1 MWENLYSDFIDAV
14 SNTANTIAG
23 TMSAELTAPLTAA
36 MTLYIIL
43 YGIAIMKGAI
53 QEPVLDFAIRGIK
66 LAIIWSLVSSAG
78 DYTAWVGN
86 VINKDM
92 PNFVDALAGGS
103 GTGKLPS
110 DPVFSKSVSVA
121 ERVYQH
127 HVSQGLAG
135 KIVGPIYYAIVML
148 LGGVVLS
155 GVALVFSLWATLG
168 LTIMAAIGPLFI
180 CFALFETTRGWFMS
194 WLGQILNF
202 ATFKLL
208 IYVLSLTI
216 ILMLERALVQTDL
229 LPATMGMFYFAGVTV
244 TGIIFFF
251 LLPSIAASLSSGAQA
266 STGMLQRAAER
277 YLGRHLGGGGGG
289 NNHTGS
295 ASKR

>member
-1 MWENLYSDFIDAV
+1 MWESIYSDFIDAV
-14 SNTANTIAG
+14 TDTANTIAG
-23 TMSAELTAPLTAA
+23 TMSSELTAPLTAA

-86 VINKDM
+86 VINQDL
-92 PNFVDALAGGS
+92 PNFIDALAGGS
-103 GTGKLPS
+103 GTGRLPS
-110 DPVFSKSVSVA
+110 DPVFSKSVGVA

-135 KIVGPIYYAIVML
+135 KIIGPVYYAIVML
-148 LGGVVLS
+148 LGGVILS

-180 CFALFETTRGWFMS
+180 CFAMFETTRGWFFS
-194 WLGQILNF
+194 WLGQVLNF
-202 ATFKLL
+202 LIFKLL

-216 ILMLERALVQTDL
+216 IIMLEKAVIQTDV
-229 LPATMGMFYFAGVTV
+229 LPATLAMFYFAGITV
-244 TGIIFFF
+244 TGIVFFF
-251 LLPSIAASLSSGAQA
+251 LLPSIAASLSQGAQA

-277 YLGRHLGGGGGG
+277 YVGRLGKGGG
-289 NNHTGS
+289 NDSSGGAN
-295 ASKR
+295 RR

>member
-1 MWENLYSDFIDAV
+1 MWESIYSDFIDAV
-14 SNTANTIAG
+14 TDTANTIAG
-23 TMSAELTAPLTAA
+23 TMSSELTAPLTAA

-86 VINKDM
+86 VINQDL
-92 PNFVDALAGGS
+92 PNFIDALAGGS
-103 GTGKLPS
+103 GTGRLPS
-110 DPVFSKSVSVA
+110 DPVFSKSVGVA

-135 KIVGPIYYAIVML
+135 KIVGPVYYAIVML
-148 LGGVVLS
+148 LGGVILS

-180 CFALFETTRGWFMS
+180 CFAMFETTRGWFFS

-202 ATFKLL
+202 LIFKLL

-216 ILMLERALVQTDL
+216 IIMLEKAVIQTDV
-229 LPATMGMFYFAGVTV
+229 LPATLAMFYFAGITV
-244 TGIIFFF
+244 TGIVFFF
-251 LLPSIAASLSSGAQA
+251 LLPSIAASLSQGAQA

-277 YLGRHLGGGGGG
+277 YVGRLGKSGG
-289 NNHTGS
+289 NDSSGG
-295 ASKR
+295 ASRR

>member
-1 MWENLYSDFIDAV
+1 MWATIYGDFIDAV
-14 SNTANTIAG
+14 TNTANTIAG
-23 TMSAELTAPLTAA
+23 TMSAELAAPLTAA

-53 QEPVLDFAIRGIK
+53 QEPVLDFAVRGIK

-86 VINKDM
+86 VINRDL
-92 PNFVDALAGGS
+92 PNFVDALTGGS
-103 GTGKLPS
+103 GTGQLPS
-110 DPVFSKSVSVA
+110 DPVFSKSVGVA

-135 KIVGPIYYAIVML
+135 KIIGPVYYAIVML

-155 GVALVFSLWATLG
+155 GVALMFSLLATVG
-168 LTIMAAIGPLFI
+168 LTIMAAIGPLYI
-180 CFALFETTRGWFMS
+180 CFALFDATRGWFFS

-202 ATFKLL
+202 LMFKLL
-208 IYVLSLTI
+208 LYVLSLVI
-216 ILMLERALVQTDL
+216 ILMLERAVLQTDV
-229 LPATMGMFYFAGVTV
+229 LPATLAMFYFAGVTV

-251 LLPSIAASLSSGAQA
+251 LLPSIAASLSAGAQA
-266 STGMLQRAAER
+266 STGALQRGAER
-277 YLGRHLGGGGGG
+277 YLGRRLPGSGNG
-289 NNHTGS
+289 NNPAGS
-295 ASKR
+295 ASRR

>member
-1 MWENLYSDFIDAV
+1 MWESIYSDFIDAV
-14 SNTANTIAG
+14 TDTANTIAG
-23 TMSAELTAPLTAA
+23 TMSSELTAPLTAA

-86 VINKDM
+86 VINQDL
-92 PNFVDALAGGS
+92 PNFIDSLAGGS
-103 GTGKLPS
+103 GTGRLPS
-110 DPVFSKSVSVA
+110 DPVFSKSVGVA

-135 KIVGPIYYAIVML
+135 KIVGPVYYAIVML
-148 LGGVVLS
+148 LGGVILS
-155 GVALVFSLWATLG
+155 GGALVFSLWATLG

-180 CFALFETTRGWFMS
+180 CFAMFETTRGWFFS

-202 ATFKLL
+202 LIFKLL

-216 ILMLERALVQTDL
+216 IIMLEKAVIQTDV
-229 LPATMGMFYFAGVTV
+229 LPATLAMFYFAGITV
-244 TGIIFFF
+244 TGIVFFF
-251 LLPSIAASLSSGAQA
+251 LLPSIAASLSQGAQA

-277 YLGRHLGGGGGG
+277 YVGRLGKGGG
-289 NNHTGS
+289 NDSSGGAN
-295 ASKR
+295 RR